1 MGGKCQ
7 AELYDL
13 RQQMMEDYAINPEI
27 VAKCDVEIET
37 HCGGGKG
44 NGGQTID
51 CLMGLAEDNEG
62 KTNVIR
68 EHCFNAVSIIEI
80 TKEL

>member
-13 RQQMMEDYAINPEI
+13 RQQMMEDYAINPKL
-27 VAKCDVEIET
+27 VAKCDVEIEK

-44 NGGQTID
+44 NGGETID
-51 CLMGLAEDNEG
+51 CLMGLAEENEG
-62 KTNVIR
+62 KTDIIR
-68 EHCFNAVSIIEI
+68 EGCFKAVSIRET
-80 TKEL
+80 TKE

>member
-13 RQQMMEDYAINPEI
+13 RQQMMEDYAINPKL
-27 VAKCDVEIET
+27 VAKCELEIQN

-44 NGGQTID
+44 NGGETID
-51 CLMGLAEDNEG
+51 CLMGLAEESGGDTEKISEG
-62 KTNVIR
+62 
-68 EHCFNAVSIIEI
+68 CFKAVSLIEI
-80 TKEL
+80 TQE